1 MCPSARSLLL
11 LASLVLLEHLGS
23 ARNLPRSTPVPAVSQ
38 ECHNLS
44 QTLLS
49 TVDSALQ
56 NAIEILEYYPCSA
69 EEVNHEDITKNR
81 TNTVKACLPQ
91 ELAQNENCLA
101 SRETSFII
109 KRSSLTSGRT
119 SWNTTLCF
127 SSIYEDLKMYQLE
140 LKAISEKLLMDPK
153 GQIYEDKALL
163 AAVDYLMQAVNV
175 NNETVPQT
183 PSPEAPSPNLYR
195 TKTKLCILLHALR
208 IRAVTI
214 NRVMS
219 YLNSS

>member
-91 ELAQNENCLA
+91 ELAQ
-101 SRETSFII
+101 